1 MFCEQIF
8 HTVLRRTI
16 LLNPVFTY
24 YSRGKKIEFT
34 NPLYNLPEEAF
45 TKSRLPVEHEEYSPP
60 PVVKPQRL
68 FKEEMK
74 ALPRRRRTSKSPTR
88 AIPKRNSTRLA
99 AKKTDSPKNA

>member
-1 MFCEQIF
+1 M
-8 HTVLRRTI
+8 
-16 LLNPVFTY
+16 LNPVITY
-24 YSRGKKIEFT
+24 YSRGKRIEFT

-68 FKEEMK
+68 FKEQIK

-88 AIPKRNSTRLA
+88 TTPTRTSTRLA
-99 AKKTDSPKNA
+99 AKKTNSPTNAR

>member
-1 MFCEQIF
+1 MFCEQNF
-8 HTVLRRTI
+8 HTAPSRTI
-16 LLNPVFTY
+16 LLNLAFTY
-24 YSRGKKIEFT
+24 YSRGKRIEFT

-74 ALPRRRRTSKSPTR
+74 VTSRRRRASKSPTR
-88 AIPKRNSTRLA
+88 TTPTRASTRLA
-99 AKKTDSPKNA
+99 AKKTNSPTNA